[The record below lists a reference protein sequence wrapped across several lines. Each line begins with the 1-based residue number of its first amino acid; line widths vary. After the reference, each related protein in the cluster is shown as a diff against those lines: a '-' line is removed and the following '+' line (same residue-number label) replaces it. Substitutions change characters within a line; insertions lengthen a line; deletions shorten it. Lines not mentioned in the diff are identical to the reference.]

1 MKYIDMHCDTVT
13 VCADAG
19 SRLFDCN
26 LQTSFKKLVSGGCA
40 AQCFAIFTQ
49 GDTARD
55 DFFRYLSFYKNTIKE
70 NSRTVIPVNTASDLE
85 ECVGGGKTGCIL
97 TVENLGF
104 AGGGDLFFLA
114 DCGVKM
120 ASLVWNY
127 ENAYA
132 APNLIFD
139 GEMPLFEKRSEKGL
153 TDRGIK
159 AVEELDFMKIIVD
172 ISHLS
177 DGGAAQILKGRK
189 IPCVASHSNAERVC
203 GVCRNLTDEQIRGI
217 ADCGGVIGVNFCADF
232 LGGEALEYVYRHLN
246 HMISVGGEDVVALG
260 SDFDGIP
267 ENEHIKD
274 CTAMP
279 DLFESLS
286 SRGLKPRVLEK
297 LAHGNFVRVFRQV
310 CG

>member
-1 MKYIDMHCDTVT
+1 MKYIDMHCDTAT

-19 SRLFDCN
+19 GKLLDCN
-26 LQTSFKKLVSGGCA
+26 LQTSFKKLVSSGCA

-49 GDTARD
+49 GENARD
-55 DFFRYLSFYKNTIKE
+55 DFFRYLSFYKNSVKE
-70 NSRTVIPVNTASDLE
+70 NSETVLSVNSASDLE
-85 ECVGGGKTGCIL
+85 ECVKGGKVGCIL

-104 AGGGDLFFLA
+104 ANGGDLFFLA

-120 ASLVWNY
+120 ASLVWNF

-132 APNLIFD
+132 FPNLIFD
-139 GEMPLFEKRSEKGL
+139 GETPLFDERSEKGL
-153 TDRGIK
+153 TDMGIK
-159 AVEELDFMKIIVD
+159 AVEELDSMKIIVD

-177 DGGAAQILKGRK
+177 DGGVSQILKGRK
-189 IPCVASHSNAERVC
+189 IPCVASHSNAEKVC
-203 GVCRNLTDEQIRGI
+203 GVCRNLTDEQIKGI

-232 LGGEALEYVYRHLN
+232 LGGEAFEYVYRHLN
-246 HMISVGGEDVVALG
+246 HIINVGGEEVVALG

-267 ENEHIKD
+267 ENEHLKD
-274 CTAMP
+274 CTIMSN
-279 DLFESLS
+279 LFENLA

-297 LAHGNFVRVFRQV
+297 LAYANFLRVFKQV